1 MQNSA
6 AQMYNYKVV
15 RQFTIMTVV
24 WGVIGMSVGLLVA
37 SQLVW
42 PALNMDLPWT
52 SFGRLRPLHT
62 NAVIFAFGGNALF
75 ATSYYVVQR
84 TCRARLWGDRAAS
97 FTFWGY
103 QAFIVMAALGYVLRF
118 LAGAANAHVLFT
130 AAQFDLRQGGAVLA
144 HGLDGAIE
152 PRVSSV
158 AHAEAVDASPLW
170 RLA

>member
-62 NAVIFAFGGNALF
+62 SLVIFGF
-75 ATSYYVVQR
+75 AGSAQFAASYYVVQR
-84 TCRARLWGDRAAS
+84 TCQTPLIAP
-97 FTFWGY
+97 
-103 QAFIVMAALGYVLRF
+103 LRS
-118 LAGAANAHVLFT
+118 GTHS
-130 AAQFDLRQGGAVLA
+130 DCC
-144 HGLDGAIE
+144 
-152 PRVSSV
+152 
-158 AHAEAVDASPLW
+158 
-170 RLA
+170 